1 MAQDPLDWPF
11 FAPRHRALAAS
22 LRHWS
27 AAPVLP
33 ADAASLLA
41 ALGEAG
47 WLAEAVPEDG
57 QCHDC
62 RALFLVRET
71 LAACDAR
78 ADRALLAQAM
88 AAAPLL
94 FAGSPEQ
101 RAQLAA
107 ARRGSWRVAPAGF
120 AASPAFSLAEEGDA
134 LHVAGSARVPFG
146 AAADAFTLIAGEG
159 AQRTALLVGRDAPG
173 VTLAAEGEDAE
184 LTLSHCRLPVTARI
198 GAAGDGA
205 RLAALTRELFAAS
218 AAAAALGLARLVLDH
233 VATRAADR
241 AAFGRRLVEYHEVQG
256 RLAAMATRIEAA
268 RLALYRAAWAR
279 DVDGSRMPRETS
291 MARLAAFEAARAA
304 IGEAETILAGEAG
317 WLAAIL
323 GRWHLVAEGYDKEL
337 EALLLAG
344 QTLNQLRP
352 GRDGW
357 HGRPRAVAG
366 S

>member
-1 MAQDPLDWPF
+1 MAEDPLDWPF
-11 FAPRHRALAAS
+11 FAPRHRALAAR
-22 LRHWS
+22 LQQWS
-27 AAPVLP
+27 AAAVLP
-33 ADAASLLA
+33 ADAAGLLA
-41 ALGEAG
+41 ALGDAG

-57 QCHDC
+57 QLHDC

-71 LAACDAR
+71 LAARDAR

-94 FAGSPEQ
+94 FAGSLEQ

-107 ARRGSWRVAPAGF
+107 ARRGSWRLAPAGF
-120 AASPAFSLAEEGDA
+120 AASPVFSLSEAGDG
-134 LHVAGSARVPFG
+134 LDVAGSAGVPFG
-146 AAADAFTLIAGEG
+146 AAADAFTLIAGAG
-159 AQRTALLVGRDAPG
+159 AQRTALLVGRDTPG
-173 VTLAAEGEDAE
+173 VTLAARGEDAE
-184 LTLSHCRLPVTARI
+184 LTLSQCRLPATARI

-205 RLAALTRELFAAS
+205 RLAALTRELFGASGAAAS
-218 AAAAALGLARLVLDH
+218 LGLARLVLDH

-241 AAFGRRLVEYHEVQG
+241 AAFGRRLVEYQEVQG

-317 WLAAIL
+317 WLAAVL
-323 GRWHLVAEGYDKEL
+323 ARWHRVAEDYDKGL
-337 EALLLAG
+337 EELLLAG
-344 QTLNQLRP
+344 QTLNQLQP
-352 GRDGW
+352 GGDGW
-357 HGRPRAVAG
+357 HGRPRAMAG